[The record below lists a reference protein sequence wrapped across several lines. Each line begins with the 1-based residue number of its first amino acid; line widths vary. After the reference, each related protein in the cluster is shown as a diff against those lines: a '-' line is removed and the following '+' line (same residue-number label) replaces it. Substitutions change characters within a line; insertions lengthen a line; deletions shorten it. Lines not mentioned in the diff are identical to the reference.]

1 MSIMSCMLVRLTK
14 FLCLTM
20 LILGSMSLRSL
31 HSIAHSN
38 SAGHANS
45 ACINQS
51 HAANEHAQIALNIA
65 KNEAPTHHLDDCA
78 HHEPTSH
85 NPATEHPCGICDDLA
100 LASIDAG
107 ILLEPLVLER
117 VNHAFEMT
125 RAERP
130 YAIKSPKVA
139 LANPPPT
146 I

>member
-1 MSIMSCMLVRLTK
+1 MSCMLVRLTK

-38 SAGHANS
+38 AAGHANFAS
-45 ACINQS
+45 INQS
-51 HAANEHAQIALNIA
+51 HAANEHAHLALNIA
-65 KNEAPTHHLDDCA
+65 ENESSTNPLHDCD
-78 HHEPTSH
+78 HDEPTSH
-85 NPATEHPCGICDDLA
+85 NPATETDCDTCDDLA
-100 LASIDAG
+100 LASVDAG

-117 VNHAFEMT
+117 ANHAFEMT

>member
-1 MSIMSCMLVRLTK
+1 MSCMLVRLTK
-14 FLCLTM
+14 FLCLTV

-45 ACINQS
+45 ACITQS

-65 KNEAPTHHLDDCA
+65 DNESSTHHLDDCA

-85 NPATEHPCGICDDLA
+85 NPATEHHCGICDDLA
-100 LASIDAG
+100 VAAIDAG
-107 ILLEPLVLER
+107 LLFESLVIKRVSHALE
-117 VNHAFEMT
+117 VT
-125 RAERP
+125 RAELP
-130 YAIKSPKVA
+130 CGIKSPKVA
-139 LANPPPT
+139 LANPPPF

>member
-1 MSIMSCMLVRLTK
+1 MSCMLVRLTK

-38 SAGHANS
+38 AAGHANFAS
-45 ACINQS
+45 INQS
-51 HAANEHAQIALNIA
+51 HAANEHAHLALNIA
-65 KNEAPTHHLDDCA
+65 ENESATNPLHDCD
-78 HHEPTSH
+78 HDEPTSH
-85 NPATEHPCGICDDLA
+85 NPATETDCDTCDDLA
-100 LASIDAG
+100 LASVDAG

-117 VNHAFEMT
+117 ANHAFEMT

>member
-1 MSIMSCMLVRLTK
+1 MSCMLVRLTK
-14 FLCLTM
+14 FLCLTV

-38 SAGHANS
+38 SAGHANT
-45 ACINQS
+45 ACITQS

-65 KNEAPTHHLDDCA
+65 DNESSTHHLDDCA
-78 HHEPTSH
+78 HDEPASH
-85 NPATEHPCGICDDLA
+85 NPATETDCDTCDDLA
-100 LASIDAG
+100 LASVDAG

-117 VNHAFEMT
+117 ANHAFEIGH
-125 RAERP
+125 AERP
-130 YAIKSPKVA
+130 CAIKSPKVA